1 MIRAFLCGTAAGAAT
16 VAADPALAMLCALA
30 ALAIVGWV
38 GIALIS
44 YLRARRRAHLAKVFD
59 PIRNWRGG
67 RL

>member
-1 MIRAFLCGTAAGAAT
+1 MIGRAFIYGGA
-16 VAADPALAMLCALA
+16 ALAMLCALA
-30 ALAIVGWV
+30 ALAVVGWV

-44 YLRARRRAHLAKVFD
+44 YLRARRRAYLAKVFD

>member
-1 MIRAFLCGTAAGAAT
+1 MSGRACLYGGA
-16 VAADPALAMLCALA
+16 ALAMLCALA
-30 ALAIVGWV
+30 ALAVVGWV

-44 YLRARRRAHLAKVFD
+44 YLRARRRAYLAKVFD

>member
-1 MIRAFLCGTAAGAAT
+1 
-16 VAADPALAMLCALA
+16 LCALA

-38 GIALIS
+38 CCAAIS
-44 YLRARRRAHLAKVFD
+44 YLRERRRAHLAKVFD

>member
-1 MIRAFLCGTAAGAAT
+1 MIGRAFIYGGAA
-16 VAADPALAMLCALA
+16 VAILCALA

-38 GIALIS
+38 CCAAIS
-44 YLRARRRAHLAKVFD
+44 YLRERRRAHLAKVFD

>member
-1 MIRAFLCGTAAGAAT
+1 MSGRAFIYGGA
-16 VAADPALAMLCALA
+16 ALAMLCALA
-30 ALAIVGWV
+30 ALAVAGWV

-44 YLRARRRAHLAKVFD
+44 YLRARRRAYLARVFD